1 MNQSMVNVEAPFAA
15 LAEPL
20 MQTHQ
25 LLISQCEKGMALGMN
40 SLKAYVDLAAA
51 QVTVALKIRD
61 SYSLHEFADSQFAV
75 LSFVG
80 HRLFEDIR
88 ALGEWEIDA
97 CQQAQG
103 LLQRRLLRCV
113 FKD

>member
-1 MNQSMVNVEAPFAA
+1 MNNHLASVEAPFAA
-15 LAEPL
+15 LVEPL
-20 MQTHQ
+20 IQAHQ
-25 LLISQCEKGMALGMN
+25 FWLAQWEKGVALGMN
-40 SLKAYVDLAAA
+40 SLKAYVDLGAA
-51 QVTVALKIRD
+51 QVTVALKVRD

-80 HRLFEDIR
+80 HRLVEDIR